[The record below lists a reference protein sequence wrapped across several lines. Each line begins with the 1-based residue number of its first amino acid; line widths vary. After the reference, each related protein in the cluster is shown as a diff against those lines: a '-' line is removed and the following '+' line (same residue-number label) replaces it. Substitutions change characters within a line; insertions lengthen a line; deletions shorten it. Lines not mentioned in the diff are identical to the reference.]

1 MGTFDWPLSG
11 THSNRLVSGADIA
24 RETCN
29 RPSMSDTARP
39 TGKGIGFF
47 RLPPWTTCIVVID
60 RASDMLYSCTWGGR
74 QSLEPRGRERA
85 VYEHTHDTT
94 KHMHTHDRE
103 RHACFFHARM
113 NYTRDQRECSW
124 DTRVCM
130 YVDG

>member
-1 MGTFDWPLSG
+1 
-11 THSNRLVSGADIA
+11 
-24 RETCN
+24 
-29 RPSMSDTARP
+29 MSVTARP
-39 TGKGIGFF
+39 LGKGIGFF

-113 NYTRDQRECSW
+113 NYSRDQRKCSW
-124 DTRVCM
+124 DTRIYM